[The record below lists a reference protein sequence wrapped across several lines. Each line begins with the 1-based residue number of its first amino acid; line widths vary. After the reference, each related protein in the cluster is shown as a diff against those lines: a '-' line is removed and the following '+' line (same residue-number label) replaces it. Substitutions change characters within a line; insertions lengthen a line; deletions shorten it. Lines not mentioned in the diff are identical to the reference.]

1 MKRYRSYPMTDV
13 ESVIT
18 AQEFADWTGAD
29 LADPLFGPLS
39 IAATS
44 AVIEFLQSELIT
56 RERTTVYEDWPT
68 TGTDSAPALSKNDA
82 YLCPRVE
89 LPYARLS
96 DPVTITVEAGGE
108 VTTDF
113 RVLDTL
119 PAELYFDTFPVFN
132 VDDAPALKLV
142 YNAGFGT
149 IDDVP
154 QAIKTAVLMIA
165 GYLYDHRG
173 ACDVYDALKSSGAET
188 ALTPYK
194 SKVVIL

>member
-1 MKRYRSYPMTDV
+1 MKRYRSNPTTDV

-29 LADPLFGPLS
+29 VADPLFGPLS
-39 IAATS
+39 IAATA

-56 RERTTVYEDWPT
+56 RERVTVYEDWPA
-68 TGTDSAPALSKNDA
+68 TGTDSAPALSRNNA
-82 YLCPRVE
+82 YLCQRVE

-96 DPVTITVEAGGE
+96 DPVTIAVEAGGD

-113 RVLDTL
+113 RVLETL
-119 PAELYFDTFPVFN
+119 TAELYFDTIPVFN
-132 VDDAPALKLV
+132 VDDAPALKMT

-154 QAIKTAVLMIA
+154 QAIKTAVTMVT
-165 GYLYDHRG
+165 GHLYDHRG
-173 ACDVYDALKSSGAET
+173 ECSAEDAIKKSGADSI
-188 ALTPYK
+188 LFPYK
-194 SKVVIL
+194 AKAVIL